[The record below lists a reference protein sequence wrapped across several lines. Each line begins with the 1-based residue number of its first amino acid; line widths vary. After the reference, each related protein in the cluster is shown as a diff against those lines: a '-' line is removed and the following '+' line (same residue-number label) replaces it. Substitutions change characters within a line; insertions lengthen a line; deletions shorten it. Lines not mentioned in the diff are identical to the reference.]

1 MYNAVMEVEA
11 RAEGKPPCDTS
22 QLQSVSEK
30 ESTMKAII
38 KLRLD
43 PETREKL
50 DLLAEASGYASAT
63 LVSEAVRRFVEFEF
77 AALAA
82 AQADQPEN
90 GQVGAT
96 PPLRLKL
103 IV

>member
-1 MYNAVMEVEA
+1 
-11 RAEGKPPCDTS
+11 
-22 QLQSVSEK
+22 
-30 ESTMKAII
+30 MKALI

-50 DLLAEASGYASAT
+50 DLLAEASGYESAT
-63 LVSEAVRRFVEFEF
+63 LVAEAVRRFVELEF

-82 AQADQPEN
+82 ARAEQPEN
-90 GQVGAT
+90 DKGVAT
-96 PPLRLKL
+96 PPVRLKL

>member
-1 MYNAVMEVEA
+1 
-11 RAEGKPPCDTS
+11 
-22 QLQSVSEK
+22 
-30 ESTMKAII
+30 MKAII

-50 DLLAEASGYASAT
+50 DLLAEASGYSAAT
-63 LVSEAVRRFVEFEF
+63 LVAEAVRRFVELEF

-90 GQVGAT
+90 GTGGTT
-96 PPLRLKL
+96 PPGRLKL

>member
-1 MYNAVMEVEA
+1 
-11 RAEGKPPCDTS
+11 
-22 QLQSVSEK
+22 
-30 ESTMKAII
+30 MKTVI

-50 DLLAEASGYASAT
+50 DLLAETSGSSPAS

-77 AALAA
+77 AALTAETV
-82 AQADQPEN
+82 QPGN
-90 GQVGAT
+90 GKDGAM
-96 PPLRLKL
+96 PPVRLKL

>member
-1 MYNAVMEVEA
+1 M
-11 RAEGKPPCDTS
+11 
-22 QLQSVSEK
+22 K
-30 ESTMKAII
+30 EII

-50 DLLAEASGYASAT
+50 DLLAEASGYSSAT
-63 LVSEAVRRFVEFEF
+63 LVAEAVRRFVEFEC
-77 AALAA
+77 AALMD

-90 GQVGAT
+90 GQDGTT
-96 PPLRLKL
+96 PPARLKL

>member
-1 MYNAVMEVEA
+1 MA
-11 RAEGKPPCDTS
+11 
-22 QLQSVSEK
+22 
-30 ESTMKAII
+30 AII

-43 PETREKL
+43 PETRKKL
-50 DLLAEASGYASAT
+50 DLLAEASGCSSAA
-63 LVSEAVRRFVEFEF
+63 LVSEAVRRFVELEF

-90 GQVGAT
+90 GEGGTT
-96 PPLRLKL
+96 PPVRLKL

>member
-1 MYNAVMEVEA
+1 
-11 RAEGKPPCDTS
+11 
-22 QLQSVSEK
+22 
-30 ESTMKAII
+30 MKALI

-50 DLLAEASGYASAT
+50 DLLAELGGSSPAT
-63 LVSEAVRRFVEFEF
+63 LVAEAVRRFVELEF

-82 AQADQPEN
+82 AQAGQPEN
-90 GQVGAT
+90 GNGGAA
-96 PPLRLKL
+96 PPVRLKL